1 MPLKV
6 SDGIGAWI
14 KDFQKSDAPQ
24 FKGKNKEE
32 RRDMAVAAYLTAKRG
47 PEKENVAHDEAMDA
61 KRKAEMDRAMAA
73 FKKRGG
79 KIKKLAPAKA
89 QGYHGKDDPG
99 KGMAG
104 MLDRPDTK
112 KSFMGTR
119 KKVGSMRES
128 VIWESMDPKMRK
140 VRQLA
145 TLGLVGKSD
154 VNKLMQAMKSIGDGK
169 EVKPQHRKIIFDAF
183 ADLIDLVTGD
193 TQVFQK
199 AKKSVKEDVNENLML
214 KNPYKDKR
222 YSKSDLKRKQQSFQ
236 RQLADLQNK
245 RMRSKMGSGG
255 GGYDQEIDRMQ
266 MKLKQVMQ
274 AMKEEYQYGMG
285 TPEATK
291 HAKKVTPG
299 YKEDKDEN
307 EYDKEGEMLKDH
319 LDIIMDAAD
328 EMYDTIDD
336 DENLPEWV
344 QSKVTK
350 AADYIDTAR
359 DYMMSQK
366 TDKDNRVDEKKL
378 MKGIEVDDDTLRM
391 FKANPRMVPNSPA
404 FRRLDPKTQKAVKKH
419 LGMR

>member
-1 MPLKV
+1 
-6 SDGIGAWI
+6 
-14 KDFQKSDAPQ
+14 
-24 FKGKNKEE
+24 
-32 RRDMAVAAYLTAKRG
+32 
-47 PEKENVAHDEAMDA
+47 
-61 KRKAEMDRAMAA
+61 
-73 FKKRGG
+73 
-79 KIKKLAPAKA
+79 
-89 QGYHGKDDPG
+89 
-99 KGMAG
+99 
-104 MLDRPDTK
+104 
-112 KSFMGTR
+112 MGTR

-222 YSKSDLKRKQQSFQ
+222 YSKSDLRRKQQSFQ

-344 QSKVTK
+344 QSKITK

>member
-24 FKGKNKEE
+24 FKGKNKDE

-47 PEKENVAHDEAMDA
+47 PEKENVTHEEAMDA

-79 KIKKLAPAKA
+79 RIKKLAPAKA
-89 QGYHGKDDPG
+89 QGYHGRDDPG

-145 TLGLVGKSD
+145 NLGLVGKSD

-183 ADLIDLVTGD
+183 SDLIDLVTGD

-199 AKKSVKEDVNENLML
+199 AKKSVKE
-214 KNPYKDKR
+214 
-222 YSKSDLKRKQQSFQ
+222 
-236 RQLADLQNK
+236 
-245 RMRSKMGSGG
+245 
-255 GGYDQEIDRMQ
+255 
-266 MKLKQVMQ
+266 
-274 AMKEEYQYGMG
+274 EYRYGMG

-291 HAKKVTPG
+291 HAKKMTPG

-350 AADYIDTAR
+350 AADYLDTAR